1 MKPKYLELNAF
12 GPFAQKEEIDFSRF
26 EQDGIFLLSGP
37 TGAGKTTVFDAISF
51 ALYGVPSGDGRE
63 SLSLKS
69 QYSPDE
75 ETCYVRY
82 RFEAGGHEYEV
93 HRAPKQS
100 RYSKRI
106 KGLRLV
112 PESAELTID
121 QKEVLTGNQ
130 NVNERLVE
138 VLGIDREQFRQI
150 VMLAQG
156 DFMRLL
162 SSDSKDKEKILRRV
176 FSTERLYR
184 FTERLREYAL
194 DIRRRQEDNL
204 RLLQSVAR
212 SLSCENN
219 PALQEACAQEFPDA
233 GRLLELLERQI
244 EADEG
249 LLAGCDERLGSL
261 AARLAALD
269 LPGARELC
277 ERFSRRGELEQKMQ
291 EFLSEEPRLKKAHQE
306 LSRLQRAVAIAGERV
321 ACEQTAVQLEKARRS
336 REEYAGQLQGLSP
349 AFQEAELQYG
359 QLETL
364 RARQQECEE
373 RRLTLQEQLFGLER
387 LDALRLSCAQLEGRL
402 KEAGRRQELLE
413 LLLRRCELDE
423 AKAAIARGQELCLS
437 LREAQKKYQS
447 AKERFAHADREY
459 KMGYEAF
466 LDSQAG
472 LLAATLLPGSPCPV
486 CGSLSHPAPAPAAQ
500 TDVSQEALELLRLRR
515 EESLS
520 AAKEAQ
526 AVLQA
531 GLTGLGGEEAQDP
544 TSLLPLEQKEQSL
557 EESAAALQR
566 EQEVLAASIAALFD
580 PGKLDGSAC
589 RDREALSRRREELT
603 KERSGLA
610 ARLETASLE
619 AQKLETQLSISVSKE
634 EAQLQIAALTAK
646 AAALRE
652 EAQAITKRYLELGS
666 QKKSLGELLDSLSAQ
681 LETLQKEE
689 AACRERYHSALE
701 QNGFSGEEEHARC
714 LARRGELDALRASLQ
729 SSQRQR
735 DETAAQY
742 RLLCDQL
749 EGKTPPD
756 LAALQEA
763 AGALRAQQQEQA
775 GERDRLLSRLSLNRA
790 GREEI
795 VRIAGSSGRLD
806 AQYLDAGALGA
817 LASGNNPQKLTF
829 ERYVLGRYFDDIL
842 SVANLR
848 LRQMTADRYAF
859 RRREGRSSYISNT
872 GLQIDILDA
881 YTGKLRAVGTL
892 SGGESFKASLAL
904 ALGLADVVSH
914 YNGRVNISTIFIDEG
929 FGTLDA
935 QSLES
940 AMEAL
945 FSLREGGRLVGI
957 ISHVPELQT
966 MIAQKIS
973 VIPSPQGS
981 SLKFLP

>member
-12 GPFAQKEEIDFSRF
+12 GPFAKKEEIDFSRF
-26 EQDGIFLLSGP
+26 EREGIFLLSGP
-37 TGAGKTTVFDAISF
+37 TGAGKTTIFDAISF

-69 QYSPDE
+69 QHSPDD

-82 RFEAGGHEYEV
+82 RFEAAGHEYEV
-93 HRAPKQS
+93 YRTPKQN

-112 PESAELTID
+112 PESSELTID
-121 QKEVLTGNQ
+121 RKEVLTGNQ
-130 NVNERLVE
+130 NVNEKIVE

-194 DIRRRQEDNL
+194 DIRRQQEDNL

-219 PALQEACAQEFPDA
+219 PELQEACAQEFPDA
-233 GRLLELLERQI
+233 RRLLELLERQI
-244 EADEG
+244 GADEE
-249 LLAGCDERLGSL
+249 LLAGCDERISTL
-261 AARLAALD
+261 ASRLAALD
-269 LPGARELC
+269 LPGARELG
-277 ERFSRRGELEQKMQ
+277 ERFSRRDELGKKLQ
-291 EFLSEEPRLKKAHQE
+291 ELQAQEPRLEQERQE
-306 LSRLQRAVAIAGERV
+306 LALLERAVAIAGERV
-321 ACEQTAVQLEKARRS
+321 AYEKTTAQLEKARRS
-336 REEYAGQLQGLSP
+336 REAYAGQLAKLSP
-349 AFQEAELQYG
+349 ALLEAARQYE
-359 QLETL
+359 QLEAL
-364 RARQQECEE
+364 RARQQECEN
-373 RRLTLQEQLFGLER
+373 RRLALQERLSGLER
-387 LDALRLSCAQLEGRL
+387 LDALRLSCTQLESQL
-402 KEAGRRQELLE
+402 KEADRRQELLE

-423 AKAAIARGQELCLS
+423 TGEALAREREQCRG
-437 LREAQKKYQS
+437 LREAQQKYQS
-447 AKERFAHADREY
+447 EKERFARADREY
-459 KMGYEAF
+459 KAGYEAF

-486 CGSLSHPAPAPAAQ
+486 CGSLAHPAPAPAAQ
-500 TDVSQEALELLRLRR
+500 TEVSQESLERLRLRR
-515 EESLS
+515 EEALA

-526 AVLQA
+526 AALQA
-531 GLTGLGGEEAQDP
+531 GLWGLGKEDAQDP
-544 TSLLPLEQKEQSL
+544 LSLQPLEQREAAL

-566 EQEVLAASIAALFD
+566 ERKALAVSISVLSD
-580 PGKLDGSAC
+580 PGKLDSPAC
-589 RDREALSRRREELT
+589 RNRETLVHRRDELVS
-603 KERSGLA
+603 ERSGLA
-610 ARLETASLE
+610 ARLETAHGEEQELE
-619 AQKLETQLSISVSKE
+619 ARLSVPLSKE
-634 EAQLQIAALTAK
+634 EAQRQITALTAE

-652 EAQAITKRYLELGS
+652 EAQEVTKQYLELGS
-666 QKKSLGELLDSLSAQ
+666 QKKSLEELLDSLSAQ

-689 AACRERYHSALE
+689 AACREQYLLALE
-701 QNGFSGEEEHARC
+701 QGGFADEEEHARC
-714 LARRGELDALRASLQ
+714 LARQGELEALRAALQ
-729 SSQRQR
+729 SSQRLL
-735 DETAAQY
+735 DETAAQH
-742 RLLCDQL
+742 RLLCAQL

-763 AGALRAQQQEQA
+763 ADTLRERQQEQT

-790 GREEI
+790 GQEEI
-795 VRIAGSSGRLD
+795 ARIAGSSGKLD

-848 LRQMTADRYAF
+848 LRQMTANRYTF

-872 GLQIDILDA
+872 GLEIDILDA

-914 YNGRVNISTIFIDEG
+914 YSGRVNISTIFIDEG
-929 FGTLDA
+929 FGSLDVE
-935 QSLES
+935 SLES
-940 AMEAL
+940 AMETL
-945 FSLREGGRLVGI
+945 LSLREGGRLVGI

-966 MIAQKIS
+966 MISQKIA

-981 SLKFLP
+981 TLKILS